1 MDHILVATDFSPRS
15 DRALRRAAM
24 IASASGASLTLLH
37 VVDADRD
44 RHLIDSERDAASAVL
59 ADAAATLKNDDGIA
73 ADWLVKVDDV
83 DAGILSAAAEIAAEL
98 IVIGPQRNR
107 LRDFFVGTTA
117 ERVLRRSTRPLLIA
131 VGMPAAHHQ
140 STLLALDFD
149 VASKAAA
156 RKALEMGIFDQTK
169 VVVMHAF
176 DAPAEGML
184 KRAMDSPPDIERY
197 VEAERQ
203 AAMDKLRALA
213 KEIGLPPACR
223 TVVSLKGSPAR
234 AILEAAQEAKCD
246 LIALGTNQR
255 KSFARVLIGSVAEN
269 VIRDA
274 QRDVLII
281 PVDEAA

>member
-24 IASASGASLTLLH
+24 IASASGAALTLLH

-59 ADAAATLKNDDGIA
+59 ADAAATLNNDDGIA

-83 DAGILSAAAEIAAEL
+83 DAGILSAAGEVAAEL
-98 IVIGPQRNR
+98 IVIGPQRKR
-107 LRDFFVGTTA
+107 LMDFFVGTTA
-117 ERVLRRSTRPLLIA
+117 ERVLRRSTQPLLIA
-131 VGMPAAHHQ
+131 VGMPAAHHR
-140 STLLALDFD
+140 STLLALDLD
-149 VASKAAA
+149 EASKAAA
-156 RKALEMGIFDQTK
+156 RKALEMGIFDHTK

-184 KRAMDSPPDIERY
+184 KRAMNSPPDIERY

-203 AAMDKLRALA
+203 AAQDKLWALA

-223 TVVSLKGSPAR
+223 AVVSLKGSPAR

-246 LIALGTNQR
+246 LIVLGTNQR
-255 KSFARVLIGSVAEN
+255 KGFARVLIGSVAEN

-274 QRDVLII
+274 RRDVLII
-281 PVDEAA
+281 PVDEPA